1 MIVYA
6 ALLAV
11 QTLAVGL
18 LLWILFPIFY
28 SVVTHLGEQQDIR
41 PFRQLGVLAGT
52 LLLQTCYWA
61 RVRWV
66 TVQPPCHNMFI
77 AHPVFFAARMSF
89 LFGGAFFSAIF
100 FRHLPELGSLPPFGE
115 ALIRAVS
122 IVAILFGLFCYS
134 LELDRLGKAIE
145 EPAPTT

>member
-1 MIVYA
+1 
-6 ALLAV
+6 
-11 QTLAVGL
+11 
-18 LLWILFPIFY
+18 
-28 SVVTHLGEQQDIR
+28 
-41 PFRQLGVLAGT
+41 
-52 LLLQTCYWA
+52 
-61 RVRWV
+61 
-66 TVQPPCHNMFI
+66 MFI
-77 AHPVFFAARMSF
+77 AHPVFFAARVSF
-89 LFGGAFFSAIF
+89 LFGGAFFSAIS